1 MSHQVVSTNVSP
13 PNPADRAQAH
23 RNRGWKP
30 PSVVFECR
38 ARAARGL
45 EVVCEQTELVVDKR
59 THQNFPIP
67 AVGTVSAASLDL
79 GPRQNARDPMPF
91 RRRDGRD
98 ADPLFGGLKFKPP
111 DGGPSPVRHYLAVR
125 CVYGFEHWLDGVST
139 GWQAVKRCG
148 KAPGTGRDHW
158 AATAAMFCSDIKCVG
173 A

>member
-13 PNPADRAQAH
+13 PNPPDRAQAH

-30 PSVVFECR
+30 PTAVFECG

-45 EVVCEQTELVVDKR
+45 EVVYEQTELVVDKR
-59 THQNFPIP
+59 TRQNFPIP

-79 GPRQNARDPMPF
+79 GARQNARDPMLF

-98 ADPLFGGLKFKPP
+98 ADPLFRSLKLEPP
-111 DGGPSPVRHYLAVR
+111 DRGPSPVSVRHYLTVR

-139 GWQAVKRCG
+139 GWQVVKRCG
-148 KAPGTGRDHW
+148 KAPGTGRDGLRRLP
-158 AATAAMFCSDIKCVG
+158 CSVLTRMQ
-173 A
+173 